1 MLHLIFIMLLILLIV
16 GTLPSWP
23 YSKTW
28 SYYLCSLLGG
38 ILVLVLM
45 LILLERI

>member
-1 MLHLIFIMLLILLIV
+1 MLHLVLIVLLILLIV

-23 YSKTW
+23 YSKAW
-28 SYYLCSLLGG
+28 GYLPCSLLGG
-38 ILVLVLM
+38 ILVILLM